1 MSDLI
6 ELGDPDVIR
15 NEDNI
20 LWLRAEIERL
30 RKEVDRLKQALTI
43 EVDVLEE
50 ENTRLMAGILKRN
63 QMIER
68 LQARVEV
75 LKAALWEI
83 RIEPGDARGCRYI
96 AGQALAATEHG
107 ESDE

>member
-6 ELGDPDVIR
+6 E
-15 NEDNI
+15 
-20 LWLRAEIERL
+20 RARKLDGGTGSLIDLMADEIERL
-30 RKEVDRLKQALTI
+30 TAE
-43 EVDVLEE
+43 LEHMTGCRDTQHSIACNLDE
-50 ENTRLMAGILKRN
+50 ETK
-63 QMIER
+63 R

-96 AGQALAATEHG
+96 AGQALAATEK
-107 ESDE
+107 ETE